1 MDGGFDFDGED
12 AAVFVLIDEIDFGLI
27 FVCPIIRR
35 DAIRDE
41 GLHDVVLGQ
50 RALEGVEAVRRVEED
65 VRGDAVASAEQSGV
79 SDVDF
84 ECVLLGVGCERQAA
98 LGDAVTDLDE
108 AGGAEPCECRG
119 ILMGASAG
127 LDGFV
132 LEFSVFLRELRGE
145 ALPDVHDA
153 CRFLRRRIFR
163 HVRDV
168 GVLKILLLALDKIEI
183 VRVTIRLDGLRQAAD
198 GEIEM
203 VEVEGFLVQRAGRAI
218 GERGANRGSERI
230 LAERPEKFFEIER
243 MECHR
248 VDLADGERIRFALQ
262 RDAEQAAGRDDVVA
276 GRLLCKI
283 FQRRERALAR
293 LHFVEDEQRLARQD
307 RCACEG
313 RERGEDACGIK
324 VARENL
330 RELGI
335 TFEVEINDV
344 LVRRF
349 SKRERGVRLADLARA
364 VQEERTMSFAR
375 FPCGE
380 RLHDLSFHD
389 VLLFM
394 YHDIH

>member
-50 RALEGVEAVRRVEED
+50 RALEGVEAVRCVQEN
-65 VRGDAVASAEQSGV
+65 VRWDAVACAEKA
-79 SDVDF
+79 
-84 ECVLLGVGCERQAA
+84 GVGEVNLEGILLFERRERQTAFR
-98 LGDAVTDLDE
+98 DAGTAQDE
-108 AGGAEPCECRG
+108 AGGLEPCQRRR
-119 ILMGASAG
+119 ILIGARAG
-127 LDGFV
+127 LHGFV

-307 RCACEG
+307 RCACES